1 MPPTTHSILGL
12 VELTNT
18 GAGDIGSKTTNR
30 ILHDAFGHRLNGWL
44 KTSDQ
49 WSFLNDNR
57 ACVILRDID
66 SADELEIAVAKLDS
80 VFKEPHYH
88 LGQALPLI
96 VTAGFTEFNDQNSDL
111 ALAMQ
116 QAGIALD
123 QAKQS
128 DHLFQLFSPQNATQL
143 PEEGELLQ
151 QMHTALQQDD
161 FQLFY
166 QPMVHAGSHTLIGA
180 EALVHWHHSA
190 RGTISPEQFI
200 EVAERHEIIKPLT
213 WWTLRSAA
221 SRLAQWPEQLSIA
234 VNICPALLLDD
245 DLSSEVKAALI
256 LFDVKPSR
264 LHLEVTESIMVNHQ
278 ALMLTQLAELHGIGV
293 TISIDKFGAG
303 VSSLAFLRDLPVDEL
318 KIDQRFVERIM
329 VSSQDDAIVKTIIGL
344 AHNLSLK
351 AVAEGVESIA
361 IADRLTQLRCDILQ
375 GSAFDKPLPVKEF
388 ELEYRI

>member
-1 MPPTTHSILGL
+1 MPATSHSILGL
-12 VELTNT
+12 VELTNI
-18 GAGDIGSKTTNR
+18 GAGDIDNKTTNR
-30 ILHDAFGHRLNGWL
+30 ILHDAFGHRLNGWV
-44 KTSDQ
+44 KTSGQ

-66 SADELEIAVAKLDS
+66 SADELEIAVAQLDS

-88 LGQALPLI
+88 LGQALPLT
-96 VTAGFTEFNDQNSDL
+96 VTAGFTEFNDRNSDL

-128 DHLFQLFSPQNATQL
+128 DHLFQVFSSQNATPL
-143 PEEGELLQ
+143 PDESELIAH
-151 QMHTALQQDD
+151 MHTALQQDN

-166 QPMVHAGSHTLIGA
+166 QPKVDAGSHTLIGA
-180 EALVHWHHSA
+180 EALVHWHHSE
-190 RGTISPEQFI
+190 RGIISPDQFI
-200 EVAERHEIIKPLT
+200 DVAEQHEIIKPLT
-213 WWTLRSAA
+213 WWAIRSAV

-245 DLSSEVKAALI
+245 DLFSEVKAALI

-264 LHLEVTESIMVNHQ
+264 LHLEVTESITVEHQ
-278 ALMLTQLAELHGIGV
+278 ALMLDQLAGLHSIGV
-293 TISIDKFGAG
+293 TIAIDKFGAG
-303 VSSLAFLRDLPVDEL
+303 VSSLAFLRDLAVDEL
-318 KIDQRFVERIM
+318 KIDQRFVERIL

-344 AHNLSLK
+344 AHSLSLK
-351 AVAEGVESIA
+351 AVAEGVKSIA
-361 IADRLTQLRCDILQ
+361 IADRLTQLHCDILQ
-375 GSAFDKPLPVKEF
+375 GSVFDKPLPDKEF

>member
-1 MPPTTHSILGL
+1 MPATSHSILGL
-12 VELTNT
+12 VELTNA
-18 GAGDIGSKTTNR
+18 GAGDTDSKTTNR
-30 ILHDAFGHRLNGWL
+30 ILHDAFGHRLNGWV

-80 VFKEPHYH
+80 IFKEPHYH
-88 LGQALPLI
+88 LGQALPLM
-96 VTAGFTEFNDQNSDL
+96 VAAGFTEFNDRNSDL
-111 ALAMQ
+111 ALALQ

-128 DHLFQLFSPQNATQL
+128 DHLFQLFSTQNATPL
-143 PEEGELLQ
+143 PKESELLA
-151 QMHTALQQDD
+151 QMHTALQQDN
-161 FQLFY
+161 FQLLY
-166 QPMVHAGSHTLIGA
+166 QPKVDASSHTLIGA
-180 EALVHWHHSA
+180 EALVYWQHSE
-190 RGTISPEQFI
+190 RGIIPPDQFI
-200 EVAERHEIIKPLT
+200 DVAARHEIIKPLT
-213 WWTLRSAA
+213 WWAIRSAV

-245 DLSSEVKAALI
+245 DLLSEVKAALI

-264 LHLEVTESIMVNHQ
+264 LHLEVAESITVEQQ
-278 ALMLTQLAELHGIGV
+278 ALMLSQLAGLHSIGV

-303 VSSLAFLRDLPVDEL
+303 ISSLAFLRDLAVDEL
-318 KIDQRFVERIM
+318 KIDQCFVERIL
-329 VSSQDDAIVKTIIGL
+329 VSSQDDAIVKSIIGL
-344 AHNLSLK
+344 AHSLSLK
-351 AVAEGVESIA
+351 AVAEGVKSIA

-375 GSAFDKPLPVKEF
+375 GSVFDKPLPVKEF